1 MKTLFSIFFLFSLIS
16 FVYAGAVAL
25 PNEKECVMGTI
36 RTYIYMNNK
45 VYIKLDDSTYEL
57 NTDRT
62 FSFPFILRAYNN
74 HMRVIIY
81 TDSCYDGG
89 GFSKIKFYH

>member
-1 MKTLFSIFFLFSLIS
+1 MKIFSSILFLFSLTS
-16 FVYAGAVAL
+16 FIYAEAL
-25 PNEKECVMGTI
+25 PPPNEKECVMGTI
-36 RTYIYMNNK
+36 RTYTYMNNK
-45 VYIKLDDSTYEL
+45 VYIKLNDSSYEL
-57 NTDRT
+57 YTDRT
-62 FSFPFILRAYNN
+62 FSFPFIMRAYNN